1 MFLKQIIFP
10 QINKVI
16 QSFSNMNN
24 VWCLLKE
31 QLFAPLAFV
40 YGSLSTGIVIS
51 TVKVPTPIFR

>member
-1 MFLKQIIFP
+1 MLLEQIIFP

-31 QLFAPLAFV
+31 QLFVSLAFV
-40 YGSLSTGIVIS
+40 YRSLSTGIVIS
-51 TVKVPTPIFR
+51 TVKVPTRIFR